1 MENTLLKDSD
11 WSVVEGEVCRV
22 IDFAPLGSSVKDG
35 DVKVLDK
42 STPYASVTL
51 ECRKFP
57 NRITGFIT
65 HKVDFLHLW
74 AAFKER
80 GVKENEEVLIS
91 WYKKGLKTSAKIFS
105 PFMPKLVVM
114 ICKKEAY
121 ELINDSNFKPELSGE
136 ARFNAEKPI
145 IEWKPE
151 VMG

>member
-1 MENTLLKDSD
+1 MNSMRKDSE
-11 WSVVEGEVCRV
+11 WSVIEGEVCRV
-22 IDFAPLGSSVKDG
+22 IDFIPWASVKDG
-35 DVKVLDK
+35 NIKTLDI

-74 AAFKER
+74 AAFRER

-91 WYKKGLKTSAKIFS
+91 WYKKGLKTFAKIFS

-114 ICKKEAY
+114 ICKKGAY
-121 ELINDSNFKPELSGE
+121 ELINDQNFKPELRGE
-136 ARFNAEKPI
+136 ARFNAERPI
-145 IEWKPE
+145 VEWKPE

>member
-1 MENTLLKDSD
+1 MSNIILTKDKE
-11 WSVVEGEVCRV
+11 WSIIEGEVCRV
-22 IDFAPLGSSVKDG
+22 IDFTPWASVKDG
-35 DVKVLDK
+35 NLKTFDI

-65 HKVDFLHLW
+65 HKLDFLHLW

-91 WYKKGLKTSAKIFS
+91 WYKKGLRTFAKIFS
-105 PFMPKLVVM
+105 IIMPKLVVM

-121 ELINDSNFKPELSGE
+121 ELINDQSFKPELKGE
-136 ARFNAEKPI
+136 ARFNAERPI
-145 IEWKPE
+145 VEWKPE
-151 VMG
+151 IMR

>member
-1 MENTLLKDSD
+1 MSDNILKKDSD
-11 WSVVEGEVCRV
+11 WDVIEGEVCRV
-22 IDFAPLGSSVKDG
+22 IDFASLGSVKNG
-35 DVKVLDK
+35 NVKALDV

-65 HKVDFLHLW
+65 HKVDFIHLW
-74 AAFKER
+74 AAFRER

-91 WYKKGLKTSAKIFS
+91 WHKKGLKTFAKIFA

-114 ICKKEAY
+114 ICKKGAY
-121 ELINDSNFKPELSGE
+121 ELINNPNFRPELSGE

-145 IEWKPE
+145 IEWKPGI
-151 VMG
+151 MK